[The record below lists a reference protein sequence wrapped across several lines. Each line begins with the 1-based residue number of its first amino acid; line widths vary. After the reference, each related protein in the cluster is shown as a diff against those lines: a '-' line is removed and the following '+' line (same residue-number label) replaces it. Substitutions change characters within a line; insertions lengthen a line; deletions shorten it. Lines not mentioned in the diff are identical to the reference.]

1 MKTGELYVMHKG
13 IYGHKI
19 VIYIRKDERYAN
31 QHWVIMPDGS
41 QESVWA
47 GHLSPMGE
55 QDETEISI
63 I

>member
-41 QESVWA
+41 QLSVWA
-47 GHLSPMGE
+47 GHLNPATA
-55 QDETEISI
+55 D
-63 I
+63 